1 MHWSTV
7 PEYRKTTR
15 RGRPALV
22 DAALVFLVAF
32 TVHPASGL
40 VPDYQIEDL
49 THLSTDVVIGEVTGA
64 TSAWQDWPYG
74 GRVIMTTYTVR
85 VDNTLKG
92 KAAETISVVVPGG
105 TVGTTTISAS
115 DCPTLTVGMKTTLF
129 LKKDLQGRPRYWI
142 FGLERGAWEVSEA
155 TLIPLALGVTPIR
168 KTDLEARVRRAVE
181 AENDGR

>member
-1 MHWSTV
+1 MLWSTV
-7 PEYRKTTR
+7 PEFRKTTGR
-15 RGRPALV
+15 VRPALV
-22 DAALVFLVAF
+22 AAALAFLVAF
-32 TVHPASGL
+32 TGHTASAL

-49 THLSTDVVIGEVTGA
+49 THLSTDIVIGEVTGA
-64 TSAWQDWPYG
+64 TSDWQDWPYG

-85 VDNTLKG
+85 VDNSLKG

-129 LKKDLQGRPRYWI
+129 LKKDLKGQPRYWI
-142 FGLERGAWEVSEA
+142 FGLERGAYEISKD
-155 TLIPLALGVTPIR
+155 TLIPLAHNVIPIR
-168 KTDLEARVRRAVE
+168 KSDLEARVRRAVE